1 MIVDRL
7 GQVFDLYR
15 TTGRSRTAAALVVA
29 NAIPLIGVLFFGW
42 SLLTIL
48 VLYWVENGIVGLW
61 NIPKIILAEGSLVPG
76 GMVPPSSRTAG
87 LIGGKIP
94 GAGRVAMAGF
104 FLLHYGGFWLGHGVF
119 VFALPRFAGAFGG
132 QAGLLDPSAC
142 IDPMVRPMFGFCDP
156 GPFGQVVWSSV
167 AIAAVALFL
176 SHGASF
182 FLNYLGRG
190 EYRRTSAP
198 QQMFAPYGR
207 VVVLHLT
214 ILFGAFVAALL
225 GAPIGVLIILVVLKT
240 AFDLRLHLREHRG
253 TLLTGAG

>member
-1 MIVDRL
+1 MTVDRL

-15 TTGRSRTAAALVVA
+15 TTGRSRTALALVVA
-29 NAIPLIGVLFFGW
+29 NAIPLVGVLFFGW

-76 GMVPPSSRTAG
+76 GIVPPSSRTAG

-104 FLLHYGGFWLGHGVF
+104 FLIHYGFFWIGHGVF
-119 VFALPRFAGAFGG
+119 VFVLPNFAGAFSSG
-132 QAGLLDPSAC
+132 PS
-142 IDPMVRPMFGFCDP
+142 FCDYSNPPGGFPSFGVGGCGP
-156 GPFGQVVWSSV
+156 GPFGDVIRANI

-190 EYRRTSAP
+190 EHRRTSAP

-253 TLLTGAG
+253 TLLTDAG